1 MKSRMIK
8 STIIRLSEPIIP
20 KLNISNKV
28 EINLET
34 PVDLRLVRELI
45 IIINRT
51 HLCNSMPLNSL
62 IAQVIRLKLKSG
74 NYHQIW
80 I

>member
-8 STIIRLSEPIIP
+8 STIIRLSEPITP
-20 KLNISNKV
+20 KPNISNKV

-34 PVDLRLVRELI
+34 PVDLKLVLGLI
-45 IIINRT
+45 IITNRT